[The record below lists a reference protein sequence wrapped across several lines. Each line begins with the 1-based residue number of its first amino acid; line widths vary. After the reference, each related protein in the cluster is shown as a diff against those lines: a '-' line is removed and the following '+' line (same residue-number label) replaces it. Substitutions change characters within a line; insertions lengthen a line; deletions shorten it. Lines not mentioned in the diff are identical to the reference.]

1 MVTCRCRTKE
11 HTELLHT
18 ALVCRWSKRK
28 TQQVHHGAAWTTG
41 QGNSQRGC
49 HCSLAGCRKLPEAHQ
64 RPATE
69 RGWGGSPCYL
79 PSTSSK
85 YLQIVIALRSIHTDW
100 SCWQFLT
107 IWRLNLVHVVS
118 NAAQKYKFFS
128 IYFSVYLCMPY
139 LNLCCECWLIRCCK
153 NKRIKLL
160 INPDLTTHGMNKQHI
175 LIWTCQIVPFCYD
188 FLLPQRYDKHR

>member
-1 MVTCRCRTKE
+1 MLRHTSSGTSYIFNKVANKAHSIVILSMVTCRCRTKE

-100 SCWQFLT
+100 SCWQSVSDDMETKSPTRCLKCCPKILHFFHLFLC
-107 IWRLNLVHVVS
+107 ILVHAIS
-118 NAAQKYKFFS
+118 KPLLWMLIDPLLQK
-128 IYFSVYLCMPY
+128 
-139 LNLCCECWLIRCCK
+139 
-153 NKRIKLL
+153 
-160 INPDLTTHGMNKQHI
+160 
-175 LIWTCQIVPFCYD
+175 
-188 FLLPQRYDKHR
+188 